1 MADHQVQARL
11 EELQFHDEFVDLS
24 QLQIGTY
31 GQYLNSLQIV
41 LENAGGWHEVREEP
55 LSRIRSNVIGAA
67 RKKDWRLS
75 RIGLLSNHLH
85 ILLGAAVTESPQSV
99 ALSLMNNIA
108 YVYSMTPVLKFSYY
122 AGTFGGYDRG
132 VIRLHQSR

>member
-1 MADHQVQARL
+1 MHRSPCEDKSDTFISLASNASVGLATTEQSTGSYATIICRL
-11 EELQFHDEFVDLS
+11 M
-24 QLQIGTY
+24 
-31 GQYLNSLQIV
+31 
-41 LENAGGWHEVREEP
+41 
-55 LSRIRSNVIGAA
+55 RSIVIGAA

-75 RIGLLSNHLH
+75 RIGILSNHLH
-85 ILLGAAVTESPQSV
+85 ILPGAAVTESPQSV

-132 VIRLHQSR
+132 AIRLHQS